1 MMHQAWCDLT
11 EAVDLGRI
19 WSASR
24 IACEHRLAIDRL
36 WAPEDDGLQPDDVR
50 QRRTGL
56 RYERRT
62 APVACCNISFTFRQ
76 FVSGHRYTSPT
87 GSTRVRWMS

>member
-1 MMHQAWCDLT
+1 MAHGSDRGVGMKAGTTESSFDDAQAWCDLA

-50 QRRTGL
+50 KRRTDSDTSAV
-56 RYERRT
+56 RR
-62 APVACCNISFTFRQ
+62 R
-76 FVSGHRYTSPT
+76 
-87 GSTRVRWMS
+87 

>member
-1 MMHQAWCDLT
+1 MTTGTTEWRFDDALAWCDLA

-36 WAPEDDGLQPDDVR
+36 WAPEDDGLQPDGVR
-50 QRRTGL
+50 KRRTDSDTSAA
-56 RYERRT
+56 RR
-62 APVACCNISFTFRQ
+62 R
-76 FVSGHRYTSPT
+76 
-87 GSTRVRWMS
+87 

>member
-1 MMHQAWCDLT
+1 MTHGSDRGAEMKAGTTESSFDDAQAWCDLA

-36 WAPEDDGLQPDDVR
+36 WAPEDDGLPPDDVR
-50 QRRTGL
+50 KRRNGSDTSAV
-56 RYERRT
+56 RR
-62 APVACCNISFTFRQ
+62 R
-76 FVSGHRYTSPT
+76 
-87 GSTRVRWMS
+87 